1 MSWVRQSDADH
12 HHCGWWPVR
21 GNMLEVILRRGET
34 HRQTMDKENNA
45 FVAWNKRGDEVQ
57 KIANGQMYC
66 GPMPQYGN
74 WCNTI
79 VVHPNFR

>member
-1 MSWVRQSDADH
+1 
-12 HHCGWWPVR
+12 
-21 GNMLEVILRRGET
+21 
-34 HRQTMDKENNA
+34 MDKENNA

-74 WCNTI
+74 W
-79 VVHPNFR
+79 